1 MRAPGKVTKAFLCV
15 LVVVFTC
22 LVQVVLGR
30 QTGLLN
36 KSEDVRPPL
45 FDTPSYV
52 ELFDGDTLE
61 LELTGKESCHLGS
74 LSVVLVNTD
83 SKGKGIISFLLAD
96 ASGSEIWSADMD
108 ESAVSVG
115 EWVNIGSSDFYLE
128 KGKSYRLSI
137 TAKGCSPYF
146 IKTQIDA
153 TNKVLP
159 FYEKVAGSDNGISLG
174 TSVISDKP
182 LTYADIF
189 YFSRIIAVIVGAA
202 VICFIVFGYG
212 KSIRALRSIPEL
224 GIIETAGNDV
234 FLCVLFVTLCLSI
247 WVNGYLEG
255 INISADSAGYLREA
269 VNMAAGNGFHYDGMA
284 GYENTWF
291 ANWPIL
297 YPAMIAL
304 VMKITGLEVYVASKV
319 LSMILVGA
327 LIIILRVTYKK
338 DAWFYA
344 LFMTNLGLM
353 YLYWYSWSE
362 LPFIIFMVL
371 FVLSLHRVL
380 EAKENRAV
388 NYVFLGISAFLC
400 FLTRYFGI
408 FTYFVIGLY
417 ILVLLFDKLF
427 GSKKGDLRKVFFM
440 TIAAFVSGVMC
451 ILYLVNNK
459 IQNGMPSGVSR
470 SMWWDDYQS
479 LTNDLVKALLAEIFN
494 IFHTEVPAYIAG
506 LSYGKSVLI
515 VFLFILVLAFFVFE
529 NVRRLSRESVFI
541 TTGVVYYLMFIV
553 IRYFSSMDTFYYRFF
568 APATFLITLGTAGL
582 IYDKIRAKRVR
593 GSILIAVTLFVGIFG
608 WSDYAEHIRT
618 NTLAYYDI
626 VKMSWDEDYAEIP
639 DRSVVIFSTLDYR
652 SQYYRPDVVEGT
664 ISPEDTMDTLRERY
678 SGSNQMCILSSDAAA
693 MADAGI
699 YDESISSAIRNNL
712 SEGKKYCVISF

>member
-1 MRAPGKVTKAFLCV
+1 M
-15 LVVVFTC
+15 
-22 LVQVVLGR
+22 
-30 QTGLLN
+30 
-36 KSEDVRPPL
+36 
-45 FDTPSYV
+45 
-52 ELFDGDTLE
+52 
-61 LELTGKESCHLGS
+61 
-74 LSVVLVNTD
+74 
-83 SKGKGIISFLLAD
+83 
-96 ASGSEIWSADMD
+96 
-108 ESAVSVG
+108 
-115 EWVNIGSSDFYLE
+115 
-128 KGKSYRLSI
+128 
-137 TAKGCSPYF
+137 
-146 IKTQIDA
+146 
-153 TNKVLP
+153 
-159 FYEKVAGSDNGISLG
+159 
-174 TSVISDKP
+174 
-182 LTYADIF
+182 
-189 YFSRIIAVIVGAA
+189 GAA

-224 GIIETAGNDV
+224 GIIETGGNDA

-269 VNMAAGNGFHYDGMA
+269 VNMAAGNGFHYDGIA
-284 GYENTWF
+284 GYGNTWF

-408 FTYFVIGLY
+408 FTYFVVGLY

-427 GSKKGDLRKVFFM
+427 GSKKGDLRKAFFM
-440 TIAAFVSGVMC
+440 TITAFVSGVMC
-451 ILYLVNNK
+451 VLYLVNNK

-479 LTNDLVKALLAEIFN
+479 LTNDLV
-494 IFHTEVPAYIAG
+494 
-506 LSYGKSVLI
+506 
-515 VFLFILVLAFFVFE
+515 
-529 NVRRLSRESVFI
+529 
-541 TTGVVYYLMFIV
+541 
-553 IRYFSSMDTFYYRFF
+553 
-568 APATFLITLGTAGL
+568 
-582 IYDKIRAKRVR
+582 
-593 GSILIAVTLFVGIFG
+593 
-608 WSDYAEHIRT
+608 
-618 NTLAYYDI
+618 
-626 VKMSWDEDYAEIP
+626 
-639 DRSVVIFSTLDYR
+639 
-652 SQYYRPDVVEGT
+652 
-664 ISPEDTMDTLRERY
+664 
-678 SGSNQMCILSSDAAA
+678 SNAA
-693 MADAGI
+693 
-699 YDESISSAIRNNL
+699 
-712 SEGKKYCVISF
+712 